1 MPKTGLTQYGGYA
14 KLTIRKVNTIM
25 NNTLI
30 DRETL
35 GQFVDE
41 LIKQKPLPVNDTEDL
56 SNLRE
61 ESIKALDEKI
71 YNSVF
76 GQLTEEQIDE
86 FSLMLDSDDTSEE
99 AYQDFF
105 QNAGINLKETI
116 TNTMQEFATEFLGG
130 QNA

>member
-1 MPKTGLTQYGGYA
+1 
-14 KLTIRKVNTIM
+14 M

-30 DRETL
+30 DREAL

-56 SNLRE
+56 SSLRE